1 MISVNQSRNNNP
13 TSSRIARKFTLAR
26 ERSLLRRSERAI
38 SVDRTDVV
46 VVVVAKTKSLNT
58 LAMFDTNCGAA
69 VPFSLCIAIYLI
81 RRKGFFSRGVGREKG
96 RREQR
101 RTRGKRE
108 AEKRHRRIPG
118 EKLCISGQRKS
129 GFCRPLFA
137 DSGTVYM
144 ATR

>member
-13 TSSRIARKFTLAR
+13 TSSRVPREFTLAR
-26 ERSLLRRSERAI
+26 ERSLLRRSEHA
-38 SVDRTDVV
+38 VTVV
-46 VVVVAKTKSLNT
+46 VVVVVVVNT
-58 LAMFDTNCGAA
+58 VAMFDTNCGAA
-69 VPFSLCIAIYLI
+69 EPFSLCIAIYLI
-81 RRKGFFSRGVGREKG
+81 RRKGFFSRGVEREKG

-108 AEKRHRRIPG
+108 AKKRHRRIPG

>member
-13 TSSRIARKFTLAR
+13 TSSRVARKFTLAR
-26 ERSLLRRSERAI
+26 ERSLLRRSERAV
-38 SVDRTDVV
+38 SVV
-46 VVVVAKTKSLNT
+46 VVVVVNT
-58 LAMFDTNCGAA
+58 VAMFDTNCGAA
-69 VPFSLCIAIYLI
+69 EPFSLCIAIYLI
-81 RRKGFFSRGVGREKG
+81 RRKGFFSRGLEREKG

-108 AEKRHRRIPG
+108 AKKRHRRIPG